1 MSDDSLSPSRLA
13 TYATCPRQYEY
24 SYPQD
29 INTPDRTE
37 LYLNQGKIYHET
49 IEDVCDATE
58 RDDDPEAIHARAMRI
73 FGEKW
78 DEHSNPDDYESAAH
92 KEYQRI
98 ENQAAI
104 DAFFDPD
111 DGDGIAHARRSV
123 ATECWVECER
133 DGRGLHGKADN
144 VIRTDDGLHI
154 FDYKR
159 NTRGVISSGTAEYL
173 ADHLD
178 GDAHEPKRVRN
189 AFQTATYIEGVK
201 NEPFYEDGMEV
212 RFSFY
217 GLLNRTSFEST
228 ASGYSVSVRGYP
240 RETTE
245 IYEEYYDT
253 IWALIRA
260 AHDGIT
266 SETYEPEPFAIISEE
281 ACPDCEYREMC
292 PDRLSTEVKR

>member
-1 MSDDSLSPSRLA
+1 MRDDSLSPSRLA
-13 TYATCPRQYEY
+13 TYAACPRQYEY

-49 IEDVCDATE
+49 IEEVCDATE
-58 RDDDPEAIHARAMRI
+58 RDDDPETIHARAIRI
-73 FGEKW
+73 FAEKW
-78 DEHSNPDDYESAAH
+78 DEHSNPDDYESVAH
-92 KEYQRI
+92 REYQRI

-111 DGDGIAHARRSV
+111 GGDGIEHARRSV
-123 ATECWVECER
+123 ARECWVECER
-133 DGRGLHGKADN
+133 DGKRLHGKADN

-178 GDAHEPKRVRN
+178 GDSHEPKRVRN

-228 ASGYSVSVRGYP
+228 PSGYNVSVRGYP

-245 IYEEYYDT
+245 IYEEYHDT